1 MSDVAIRSVLV
12 VDDEPLFVRS
22 LADGLKSAGERD
34 GFVVRTATNGSDAIL
49 AMQSEPVDLVLTD
62 LRMAGVDGFQLIS
75 WMISNKKAVPVV
87 VMTAMPS
94 IEARL
99 QLRDSGVFTV
109 LQKPVDLAE
118 VHKCIV
124 TELGARRARVE
135 GLAVSAFLQ
144 LVSMERVSCIL
155 TIRSGA
161 KVGHMGIVGGDLV
174 HADFEEREGISAA
187 HFLVGLPEAVIEMV
201 EREDVRQTGLRV
213 PLAEVVLD
221 ALRSHDELARGKGS
235 ITSPPAALDVDL
247 EFDLLKSVRP
257 PAVPDPETT
266 PPPPAVVSALA
277 ATRVPLF
284 DVPATNG
291 SPESS
296 KALSTPHGAGSR
308 PLVRRAWPGSESEEK
323 LEPPT
328 PEEAPAAS
336 ALASSA
342 ATRLPS
348 VVPVTAPLAP
358 APSVPVTVK
367 KEIEMNVIS
376 VEKANAA
383 VNKLRET
390 LGVGLV
396 ATDVWNVEDGM
407 PIAGFNS
414 QPVAT
419 ALFNRITD
427 LISETLSESGFPALN
442 KYYMLDLAGDK
453 LVVVIPLG
461 KYRAGM
467 LVDKKKAQL
476 GLIVSVALPKYVNGL
491 EEAIRG

>member
-1 MSDVAIRSVLV
+1 MSVALKNVLV

-34 GFVVRTATNGSDAIL
+34 GFVVRTVTNGNDAIL
-49 AMQSEPVDLVLTD
+49 AMQSEPFDLVLTD

-75 WMISNKKAVPVV
+75 WMISNKKAIPVV

-109 LQKPVDLAE
+109 LQKPVDLAD

-174 HADFEEREGISAA
+174 HADFEEREGLSAA
-187 HFLVGLPEAVIEMV
+187 HFLVGLPEVVIEMV

-235 ITSPPAALDVDL
+235 ITSPPAALGEVDL

-257 PAVPDPETT
+257 PAVPEPETT
-266 PPPPAVVSALA
+266 PPPPAIVSALA
-277 ATRVPLF
+277 ASRVPLF
-284 DVPATNG
+284 EAGP
-291 SPESS
+291 PESS
-296 KALSTPHGAGSR
+296 PPRSSRPGFGSR
-308 PLVRRAWPGSESEEK
+308 PPVVRGAWPGSEPEPKNEETVA
-323 LEPPT
+323 LE
-328 PEEAPAAS
+328 EPA
-336 ALASSA
+336 
-342 ATRLPS
+342 
-348 VVPVTAPLAP
+348 
-358 APSVPVTVK
+358 APSVPVPVK

-427 LISETLSESGFPALN
+427 LISETLSESGFPSLN
-442 KYYMLDLAGDK
+442 KYYMLDLDGDK
-453 LVVVIPLG
+453 LVVVMPLG

-476 GLIVSVALPKYVNGL
+476 GVIVSVALPKYVNSL